1 MCLYCFGLLLLMTLL
16 FIRPDPFQELS
27 AIDLLRGDPREQ
39 SSFAVTV
46 VVILESLLTLS
57 RECREM
63 SVLGVKNYFQEDW
76 KNSVDLTVILLT

>member
-1 MCLYCFGLLLLMTLL
+1 
-16 FIRPDPFQELS
+16 
-27 AIDLLRGDPREQ
+27 
-39 SSFAVTV
+39 
-46 VVILESLLTLS
+46 LS